1 MDILGFH
8 LPGLTAVVATFT
20 AVYGAFARF
29 DGDQSDENRQFVRSW
44 LLGLKVKPEGWQSVF
59 TEIFSKFFG
68 PKHWSLKCLM
78 RSLLLTFF
86 VILVLSL
93 MYGPG
98 AKETWSGTQ
107 WHATRVGGL
116 SSGVSDFF
124 RFLPLAILPF
134 LSACF
139 ADYFS
144 LWKTRF
150 FLTRKA
156 LLNNPVT
163 AIGVVLIDAVAT
175 LAILYLAWIL
185 LLVADLVILAIS
197 DIDLTLV
204 IEGKRDPGDQPN
216 IYLLLATLFTSAW
229 LWIYLIVLYGMRI
242 VSYVPAGLMALSK
255 VMDFE
260 KHPMRTVGYI
270 VAAICAVVVA
280 IGAFV

>member
-1 MDILGFH
+1 
-8 LPGLTAVVATFT
+8 
-20 AVYGAFARF
+20 
-29 DGDQSDENRQFVRSW
+29 
-44 LLGLKVKPEGWQSVF
+44 
-59 TEIFSKFFG
+59 
-68 PKHWSLKCLM
+68 
-78 RSLLLTFF
+78 
-86 VILVLSL
+86 

-98 AKETWSGTQ
+98 AKETWTGTQ

-124 RFLPLAILPF
+124 RFLPLAILPL
-134 LSACF
+134 LSACI

-185 LLVADLVILAIS
+185 LLVAGLVILAIS
-197 DIDLTLV
+197 DIDVSLV
-204 IEGKRDPGDQPN
+204 IKGNLDDHDQPN

-229 LWIYLIVLYGMRI
+229 LWIYLIVLYGMRV
-242 VSYVPAGLMALSK
+242 VSFVPGGLAALSK
-255 VMDFE
+255 VQDFE
-260 KHPMRTVGYI
+260 KHPIRTVGY
-270 VAAICAVVVA
+270 VAATISAAVVA